1 MRINNKIFSLV
12 TVSAVLCAISGCS
25 QRISALNDTIELAFI
40 GDKDV
45 ILTPEQISAN
55 PYASIY
61 AKIGDT
67 AQAFVVLAFAEPPAT
82 LSSTATSTAISS
94 TQSPSTTPKA
104 LELKWLSADNGMIVT
119 VNGRLVKTHN
129 LLAGNLAGVT
139 SVQIDPLLQGLH
151 LESTPKTWHR
161 LLDWQPGYHY
171 GYQADSQFQFV
182 ATETIIINQTPTQ
195 VLHYSE
201 LVTIKG
207 LNIQYQNEFW
217 LKPDNGQVVKS
228 RQKIAPNL
236 PYIDITLLK
245 PFAS

>member
-1 MRINNKIFSLV
+1 MRINNHILSLV
-12 TVSAVLCAISGCS
+12 TVCAVLIGSTGCS
-25 QRISALNDTIELAFI
+25 QRISALNDTIKLAFI
-40 GDKDV
+40 GDNDAT
-45 ILTPEQISAN
+45 LTPEQIRAN

-61 AKIGDT
+61 AKIGET

-82 LSSTATSTAISS
+82 LSSTAATTAGAASL
-94 TQSPSTTPKA
+94 PPHP

-119 VNGRLVKTHN
+119 VNGRVVKTHN
-129 LLAGNLAGVT
+129 LLEGNLAGV
-139 SVQIDPLLQGLH
+139 SSAQRDPILQGLH
-151 LESTPKTWHR
+151 LESTPKHWR
-161 LLDWQPGYHY
+161 RMLDWQPGYHY

-201 LVTIKG
+201 LVTVKG

-236 PYIDITLLK
+236 PFIDITLLK